1 MAGIASKLRDR
12 LRTMLNIRKPRKLP
26 RRGPKPSIG
35 ARICCDDLR
44 MTVQAGMSN
53 ELWNWLQARGWR
65 EIPYKPDRRR
75 YREIS
80 TEWARQLIDCPPE
93 QREEVL
99 SQAIEH
105 AVARGATDLRTATTT
120 TASTVG
126 SDERDAQR

>member
-1 MAGIASKLRDR
+1 MAGIASKLRDW
-12 LRTMLNIRKPRKLP
+12 LRTMLNIRQRRELP

-53 ELWNWLQARGWR
+53 ELWIWLQARGWR
-65 EIPYKPDRRR
+65 EITYKPDRRR

-93 QREEVL
+93 QREAVL
-99 SQAIEH
+99 AQAIEH
-105 AVARGATDLRTATTT
+105 ATARHAADKHVT
-120 TASTVG
+120 STVTGKAG
-126 SDERDAQR
+126 SPRGRQG